1 MSSTPP
7 ENPEEAVVS
16 TDESIPQSRR
26 SSHISIPI
34 RSSEVEML
42 SVRNSEQKEQ
52 LSEQSED
59 TSILSTDKKPPS
71 ANDIVVKIENV
82 HKTYLLGV
90 EGIPALRGVSL
101 TIKRGEFVVILGKS
115 GGGKTSMLN
124 VMGTI
129 DKPTKGHVKVCD
141 TVVSTKT
148 KDADIAFL
156 RLKRIGFCFQ
166 TFNLISSMS
175 AVENVELPMVLAG
188 EMNRTQIRKRAK
200 ELLQTVG
207 LGERIYHRPSQ
218 MSGGEQQRVTLC
230 RAVSNNPD
238 LILLDEPTGDLDTM
252 NSNIILKL
260 LVELNV
266 NQRITMVMVT
276 HDISLKYLAHRV
288 VHMLD
293 GKIHKI
299 ERISAEERE
308 HAVRELHDQVELNK
322 IAAEIKPAE
331 TEVRDPFSHYDYQKF
346 LRTFD
351 RKLAVDVDG
360 DEC

>member
-1 MSSTPP
+1 MGRGRVIVMVQSTYGLPTRPLRVASPTIPNENFNDYRLASENGRPMEPTP
-7 ENPEEAVVS
+7 EMKSLIIMTIPGPSIKHRSVSAVGHEKYS
-16 TDESIPQSRR
+16 
-26 SSHISIPI
+26 
-34 RSSEVEML
+34 
-42 SVRNSEQKEQ
+42 K
-52 LSEQSED
+52 
-59 TSILSTDKKPPS
+59 
-71 ANDIVVKIENV
+71 
-82 HKTYLLGV
+82 
-90 EGIPALRGVSL
+90 
-101 TIKRGEFVVILGKS
+101 
-115 GGGKTSMLN
+115 GGKTSMLN